1 MFDFLLN
8 NSLLSSILAFI
19 VVLIPAVIVHELG
32 HFFAARATGVT
43 VLEFGIGFPPR
54 VMRLFMWG
62 ETEFT
67 LNWIP
72 LGGFVRP
79 FGEDMIQDDVDRNSG
94 EQTTYYSERQ
104 ILAERGVLNPVSV
117 YDAKPLARIFF
128 FIAGA
133 VANFILA
140 LVLFVVIGLM
150 GIPEEVGSRLWI
162 SHLDEETVLYQ
173 EGLQKDD
180 IITQINGQYFED
192 QAEFLS
198 LLTQG
203 DNPTLTV
210 RRGLSQDSYQRGMDV
225 EVVASDA
232 LIQEWVNNYLY
243 IRVVGVLED
252 SPAEQ
257 AGILADDQ
265 ILRVNDIDLNTVEM
279 PTDALRDVTAKAE
292 GQPITLSILREGEPI
307 EISLIPRVNPSPN
320 QGALGIQIRNEY
332 MLGEQGA
339 IVLQASQYVNQSQS
353 LGQSFIYA
361 LENIGDVFKA
371 IIELPRMIFSG
382 NAQPEDT
389 RLISI
394 VGVSQL
400 GGEILQAS
408 IVDDNL
414 ASLLRYVALISV
426 ALGITNLLPIPALD
440 GGRILF
446 AVIELVR
453 GKPISPEREGF
464 VHMFGL
470 IFLLSLGILLIINDI
485 LNPVTD
491 LMR

>member
-8 NSLLSSILAFI
+8 NSLLSSVLAFI
-19 VVLIPAVIVHELG
+19 VVLIPAVIIHELG
-32 HFFAARATGVT
+32 HFFAARAIGVT

-79 FGEDMIQDDVDRNSG
+79 FGEDMIQDEGVED
-94 EQTTYYSERQ
+94 EQSPYYTERQ
-104 ILAERGVLNPVSV
+104 ILAERGVTNPVSV

-128 FIAGA
+128 FVAGA
-133 VANFILA
+133 VANFLLA
-140 LVLFVVIGLM
+140 FVLFIVIGLM

-162 SHLDEETVLYQ
+162 SQIDEQSASYQ
-173 EGLQKDD
+173 GGLEQDD
-180 IITQINGQYFED
+180 LIIQINGQYFED
-192 QAEFLS
+192 QAEFVRLLS
-198 LLTQG
+198 QAEE
-203 DNPTLTV
+203 NPTLTV
-210 RRGLSQDSYQRGMDV
+210 RRGLSQESYQRGTDV
-225 EVVASDA
+225 EVVVTDSV
-232 LIQEWVNNYLY
+232 IEEWLNNYIY

-265 ILRVNDIDLNTVEM
+265 ILWVNDIDLRTVDV
-279 PTDALRDVTAKAE
+279 PTDALRDVTTEAN
-292 GQPITLSILREGEPI
+292 GQPVTLQILREGEMI
-307 EISLIPRVNPSPN
+307 EMTLTPRVNPRPN
-320 QGALGIQIRNEY
+320 QGAIGIQIRNEY
-332 MLGEQGA
+332 MLGAQGA
-339 IVLQASQYVNQSQS
+339 VVLEAAQYVNQSQP
-353 LGQSFIYA
+353 LGQSVIYA
-361 LENIGDVFKA
+361 VENITDIFKA
-371 IIELPRMIFSG
+371 IIDLPRMIFSG
-382 NAQPEDT
+382 SAQPEDT

-408 IVDDNL
+408 IVDDNVT
-414 ASLLRYVALISV
+414 SLIRYVALISV